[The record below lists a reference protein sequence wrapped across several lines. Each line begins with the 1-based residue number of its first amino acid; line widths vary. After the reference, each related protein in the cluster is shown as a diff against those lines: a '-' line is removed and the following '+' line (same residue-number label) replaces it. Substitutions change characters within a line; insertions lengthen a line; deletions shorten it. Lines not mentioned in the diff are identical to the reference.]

1 MGKKEGTAMIRAPR
15 PYPGRTNPSRRD
27 FLATGLKTAAA
38 ASIAAPLLAACS
50 SSGSSGSKSGKASTA
65 DDVLT
70 IGLPITPQDSKQTLA
85 YIASFTK
92 QTGITVNAFTT
103 NTATNTWVSVF
114 QEISTRLAGGEPMDS
129 AYIATEGM
137 QLFEQRGVLE
147 PLDPYI
153 ASDQSA
159 VNEFYSDVSPNML
172 ANFRTLDN
180 LNGHTYFIP
189 IGYNVMSMW
198 YNRKLFSSLG
208 IPDPAPGWTWDEFQ
222 SACAKI
228 TSGSSRLGYAVGTP
242 VPGPFTDVY
251 PWVLTNGGG
260 ILNADQTAC
269 TANSPANIE
278 AATFVRS
285 LVTSKLVNQP
295 GGSYNAF
302 AAAAAGHLGM
312 FGGGIWPNSSI
323 PLSQAEINDQF
334 AIVPWPQKVQS
345 GTPVGVGGFPIFK
358 NSANKPA
365 LWEFIKFTISEEF
378 QNGPVVNFGGDMPI
392 RQSVARSQPF
402 LQKFPPGTESFSDEL
417 AYSTMIVGVPNGSAV
432 ETEIST
438 DWEEILTGA
447 ASPAAGM
454 ASMQTNVTQLMQQ
467 TV

>member
-1 MGKKEGTAMIRAPR
+1 MAKKEGTTMIRSPR
-15 PYPGRTNPSRRD
+15 PQAGRINPSRRD

-38 ASIAAPLLAACS
+38 ASVAAPLLAACS
-50 SSGSSGSKSGKASTA
+50 SGAKGSSTKGSSTA

-85 YIASFTK
+85 YINSFTK
-92 QTGITVNAFTT
+92 QTGIKVNAFTT

-137 QLFEQRGVLE
+137 LLFEQRGVLD

-153 ASDQSA
+153 ASDKAA
-159 VNEFYSDVSPNML
+159 VNEFYGDVSPNML
-172 ANFRTLDN
+172 ANFRKLDN
-180 LNGHTYFIP
+180 INGHTYFIP

-208 IPDPAPGWTWDEFQ
+208 IPAPTPGWSWDDFE

-228 TSGSSRLGYAVGTP
+228 TSGSSRLGFAIGTP

-260 ILNADQTAC
+260 ILNADQSAC
-269 TANSPANIE
+269 TANSPACVE

-285 LVTSKLVNQP
+285 LVSGKLVNQP

-312 FGGGIWPNSSI
+312 FGAGIWPNSAI
-323 PLSQAEINDQF
+323 PLSQSEINDQF
-334 AIVPWPQKVQS
+334 AIVPWPQKVQP

-358 NSANKPA
+358 SSANKPA
-365 LWEFIKFTISEEF
+365 LWEFIKFTISQEF
-378 QNGPVVNFGGDMPI
+378 QAGPVVNFGGDMPI
-392 RQSVARSQPF
+392 RQSVARSQSF
-402 LQKFPPGTESFSDEL
+402 LQNFPPGTESFSDEL

-438 DWEEILTGA
+438 AWEQILTGA
-447 ASPAAGM
+447 ASPSAGM
-454 ASMQTNVTQLMQQ
+454 QSMQDQVTQLLTQS
-467 TV
+467 V